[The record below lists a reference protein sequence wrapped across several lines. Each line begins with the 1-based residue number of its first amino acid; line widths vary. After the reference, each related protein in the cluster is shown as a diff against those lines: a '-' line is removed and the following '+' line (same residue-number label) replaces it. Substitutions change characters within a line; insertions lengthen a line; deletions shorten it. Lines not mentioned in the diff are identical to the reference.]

1 MGLADE
7 DLRPSAYLPLV
18 AGGGTNVGIETAYL
32 TVRAA
37 EGQDPTALTAGVE
50 AAIREMAP
58 DIPLTAT
65 RTMGDIVDEAME
77 STSVTMIVLAVATAM
92 ALFLGAIGLAGV
104 ITYVVG
110 QRTRE
115 IGVRVALGAQA
126 GDVSRMILRQSMT
139 VTAGGT
145 ILGLLGAF
153 GLTRLMEAVLFE
165 VSATDPVTFV
175 AAPVVLVLV
184 SFLATWVPVRR
195 ASRVDPMEALRAE

>member
-1 MGLADE
+1 MALA
-7 DLRPSAYLPLV
+7 S
-18 AGGGTNVGIETAYL
+18 GI
-32 TVRAA
+32 
-37 EGQDPTALTAGVE
+37 E

-65 RTMGDIVDEAME
+65 RTMEDIVAEAME
-77 STSVTMIVLAVATAM
+77 VTSVTMIVLAVATAM

-115 IGVRVALGAQA
+115 IGVRVALGAQT

-153 GLTRLMEAVLFE
+153 GLTRLMKAVLFE
-165 VSATDPVTFV
+165 VSATDPMTFV
-175 AAPVVLVLV
+175 TAPVVLVLV